1 MKLKNHL
8 GEIFEL
14 RIEKYHLE
22 VSDIEVKLFNSD
34 WLDAEISI
42 KTKNEIFSKPLD
54 YFLIEDLE
62 RISDWISGN
71 EYKTTKKKLY
81 FVDSQLVFMRTKRNN
96 VPFMKVIYH
105 LNEIDFVSWDLEIN
119 KANVFEF
126 KNKIQQ
132 DLKIYPCRC
141 GMEHNFDKV

>member
-22 VSDIEVKLFNSD
+22 LSNIEVKLFNSD
-34 WLDAEISI
+34 WLDTEISI
-42 KTKNEIFSKPLD
+42 NNKYGEFSKPLEC
-54 YFLIEDLE
+54 FLIEDLE
-62 RISDWISGN
+62 RILDWISGI
-71 EYKTTKKKLY
+71 EQKTSKKYLY
-81 FVDSQLVFMRTKRNN
+81 FLDTHLVFMRTKRNN

-119 KANVFEF
+119 TENVLNF

-132 DLKIYPCRC
+132 NLKNFPCRC
-141 GMEHNFDKV
+141 GMEHNYDKV

>member
-8 GEIFEL
+8 GETFEL

-22 VSDIEVKLFNSD
+22 LSEIEIKLFNSD

-42 KTKNEIFSKPLD
+42 NNKEGAFSKPLEC
-54 YFLIEDLE
+54 FLIEDLE
-62 RISDWISGN
+62 RIFDWISGI
-71 EYKTTKKKLY
+71 EHKKTKKKLY

-96 VPFMKVIYH
+96 VPFIKVIYY
-105 LNEIDFVSWDLEIN
+105 LTESDFVSWDLEIN
-119 KANVFEF
+119 TENVLEF

-132 DLKIYPCRC
+132 NLKKFPCRC
-141 GMEHNFDKV
+141 GMEHNYDKV

>member
-22 VSDIEVKLFNSD
+22 LSDIEVKLFNSD

-54 YFLIEDLE
+54 CFLIEDLE
-62 RISDWISGN
+62 RISDWISGI
-71 EYKTTKKKLY
+71 EHQTTKKKLY

-96 VPFMKVIYH
+96 VQFIKVIYF
-105 LNEIDFVSWDLEIN
+105 LADKDFVSWDLEIN
-119 KANVFEF
+119 NENIFDF
-126 KNKIQQ
+126 KSKLQNMI
-132 DLKIYPCRC
+132 LNYPCRC
-141 GMEHNFDKV
+141 GLEHNYDKV

>member
-8 GEIFEL
+8 GETFEL

-22 VSDIEVKLFNSD
+22 LSDIEVKLFNSD

-42 KTKNEIFSKPLD
+42 KTKNGILSKPIEC
-54 YFLIEDLE
+54 FLIEDLE
-62 RISDWISGN
+62 RISEWISGI
-71 EYKTTKKKLY
+71 EHKTTKKKLY

-96 VPFMKVIYH
+96 VPFIKVIYYFT
-105 LNEIDFVSWDLEIN
+105 ESDFVSWDLEIN

-132 DLKIYPCRC
+132 DLKVYPCRC
-141 GMEHNFDKV
+141 GMEHNYDKV

>member
-1 MKLKNHL
+1 MKLINHL
-8 GEIFEL
+8 GETFEL

-22 VSDIEVKLFNSD
+22 LSEIEIKLFNSD
-34 WLDAEISI
+34 WLDTEISI
-42 KTKNEIFSKPLD
+42 KNKEREFSKPLEF
-54 YFLIEDLE
+54 FLIEDLE
-62 RISDWISGN
+62 RILDWISGVEN
-71 EYKTTKKKLY
+71 ETTKKKLY

-119 KANVFEF
+119 TENVLEF

-132 DLKIYPCRC
+132 NLKIYPCRC
-141 GMEHNFDKV
+141 GMVHNYDIV